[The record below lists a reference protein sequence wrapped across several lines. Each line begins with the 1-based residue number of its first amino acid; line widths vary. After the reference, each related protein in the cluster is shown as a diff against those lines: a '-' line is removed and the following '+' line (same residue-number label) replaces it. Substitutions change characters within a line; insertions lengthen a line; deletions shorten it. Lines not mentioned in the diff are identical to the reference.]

1 MSLTI
6 NTNSAAI
13 TAAYNLGKNNAHL
26 QKSLARLSSGTRIT
40 SPSDDA
46 GGLAV
51 SMKLNA
57 AINRTRAAV
66 TNVQNARSFAEV
78 QDGGLQA
85 AARIVDRMAEL
96 KSLSTDVLKST
107 TDKANYDTEFQA
119 LRSQLWAISQE
130 TFNGVSLFSSSAT
143 FGAAKVKDTD
153 FVEVLTSSQGSG
165 GAVVSLNKSL
175 LASAVTVD
183 DLLNPSTTGTA
194 HANATALAHDSGS
207 AGAVDAIG
215 LANVSIATFT
225 QALNNIAT
233 LRAENGASVSRLSF
247 AEDHLR
253 LSQAN
258 LQAANSRIVDV
269 DIAEETTRLAK
280 YNILVQASAA
290 MLAQA
295 NMSPSAALLLLS

>member
-1 MSLTI
+1 M
-6 NTNSAAI
+6 
-13 TAAYNLGKNNAHL
+13 
-26 QKSLARLSSGTRIT
+26 
-40 SPSDDA
+40 
-46 GGLAV
+46 
-51 SMKLNA
+51 
-57 AINRTRAAV
+57 
-66 TNVQNARSFAEV
+66 
-78 QDGGLQA
+78 
-85 AARIVDRMAEL
+85 
-96 KSLSTDVLKST
+96 
-107 TDKANYDTEFQA
+107 
-119 LRSQLWAISQE
+119 
-130 TFNGVSLFSSSAT
+130 
-143 FGAAKVKDTD
+143 
-153 FVEVLTSSQGSG
+153 
-165 GAVVSLNKSL
+165 VSLNKSL
-175 LASAVTVD
+175 LASAVTVN
-183 DLLNPSTTGTA
+183 DLLNPNGAGTA
-194 HANATALAHDSGS
+194 HANATALAFDSGT
-207 AGAVDAIG
+207 AGAVDDIG